1 MLISE
6 RDELLIQRCVDDEL
20 SSLET
25 QTLLK
30 RLDQLDGGWKTL
42 ACGLLEDRGLRKM
55 LNPQALV
62 ASGALNSGVVSQPLV
77 QNVQASIPVSLAN
90 PLPRV
95 SGERA
100 REVVRHWWSHPVT
113 SLTLCA
119 AIAFVGGMLIPDFT
133 PDQRPMASNQ
143 PSSGSFGSA
152 FPRAQTASNGPQS
165 YQFQMPG
172 ANSVEIPVY
181 SGVNDLLESDRRHPL
196 FSQPEDSQEPIRWI
210 VVPAGENKSMLVP
223 VSEDPD
229 LVIQ

>member
-20 SSLET
+20 SSSET
-25 QTLLK
+25 QALLK

-55 LNPQALV
+55 LSPQSVAASATLNPV
-62 ASGALNSGVVSQPLV
+62 TASSSLV
-77 QNVQASIPVSLAN
+77 QNVQNSVPASTATPM
-90 PLPRV
+90 PRV

-133 PDQRPMASNQ
+133 PDQRPMASNA
-143 PSSGSFGSA
+143 PGPGSFNPG

-172 ANSVEIPVY
+172 ANPVQIPVY

-196 FSQPEDSQEPIRWI
+196 FAEPENSQEPIRWI

>member
-20 SSLET
+20 SSSET
-25 QTLLK
+25 QALLK
-30 RLDQLDGGWKTL
+30 RLDQLDEGWKTL

-55 LNPQALV
+55 LNPANGS
-62 ASGALNSGVVSQPLV
+62 ASGAPNSMAARSSGLQTV
-77 QNVQASIPVSLAN
+77 QTPVPGPSAA

-133 PDQRPMASNQ
+133 PDQRPTASNQ
-143 PSSGSFGSA
+143 SASGSFGPGFA
-152 FPRAQTASNGPQS
+152 RAQTASNGPQS

-172 ANSVEIPVY
+172 ANPVEIPVY
-181 SGVNDLLESDRRHPL
+181 SGLNDLLESDRRHPL
-196 FSQPEDSQEPIRWI
+196 FSQPEDSPEPIRWI

-229 LVIQ
+229 MVIQ